1 MDQIIEWKFRL
12 SPLGEINEPGRAIVK
27 TNNKKRLLDISIM
40 IHSPKLSWGGVKK
53 CLKLSRGA
61 EIKIFVSGDKNIW
74 HTRHFGGHVTTD
86 TGKNICNSG
95 RYLWNC
101 AEKCGR
107 TSSSRQQMKTVI
119 YSSFFNVYLAL
130 SVAANM
136 VDQNSLEFFCGKIC
150 RAPWCLAAAIVSCK
164 VNEWLHCCGGQSWGH
179 WMERWPAAPALRVI
193 KPSSDSQIQITIIR
207 TISWHGRRYN
217 DIIRRAKVPK
227 QCFPKVREWIWMD
240 VPSHGLVLTTQLEQ
254 YQRRYEGIIPTVC
267 WCWY

>member
-74 HTRHFGGHVTTD
+74 HTRHFGGHVITD

-95 RYLWNC
+95 RSLKLC
-101 AEKCGR
+101 RKM
-107 TSSSRQQMKTVI
+107 RQDKQQPAADENRDLFVI
-119 YSSFFNVYLAL
+119 FQCLPRLVSCRKHGWPKFTGV
-130 SVAANM
+130 
-136 VDQNSLEFFCGKIC
+136 FCGKIC

>member
-40 IHSPKLSWGGVKK
+40 IHSSKLSWGGVQK

-86 TGKNICNSG
+86 TAKIFAILVDIFETVQKNAAGQAAAGSRWKPWSIRHFSMF
-95 RYLWNC
+95 
-101 AEKCGR
+101 
-107 TSSSRQQMKTVI
+107 TSPCQVPQTW
-119 YSSFFNVYLAL
+119 LT
-130 SVAANM
+130 

-164 VNEWLHCCGGQSWGH
+164 VNEWLHCCDGQSWGH

-240 VPSHGLVLTTQLEQ
+240 GRSHGLILTTQLKQ
-254 YQRRYEGIIPTVC
+254 DITEGMTGQALDPG
-267 WCWY
+267 

>member
-40 IHSPKLSWGGVKK
+40 IHSPKLSWGGVQK

-136 VDQNSLEFFCGKIC
+136 VDQNSLEFFAAKFAGL
-150 RAPWCLAAAIVSCK
+150 RGAWLPLLLAARLTNGFIVAAVRAGDTGWSGGRQPPPYVLSSHQVIPRFKLQSSEPFRDTGDVIMTLLGGRKCQNN
-164 VNEWLHCCGGQSWGH
+164 VSPRFGNEYG
-179 WMERWPAAPALRVI
+179 WMVAVTGWYLQHNSSKISQRV
-193 KPSSDSQIQITIIR
+193 
-207 TISWHGRRYN
+207 W
-217 DIIRRAKVPK
+217 RA
-227 QCFPKVREWIWMD
+227 R
-240 VPSHGLVLTTQLEQ
+240 L
-254 YQRRYEGIIPTVC
+254 
-267 WCWY
+267 